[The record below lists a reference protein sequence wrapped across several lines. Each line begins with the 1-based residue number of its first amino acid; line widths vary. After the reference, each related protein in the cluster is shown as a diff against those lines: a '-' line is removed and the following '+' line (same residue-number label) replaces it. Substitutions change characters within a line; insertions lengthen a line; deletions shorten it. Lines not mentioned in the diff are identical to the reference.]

1 MKGPI
6 ANPEALEHLEAGE
19 RRSPPKSHMPSHP
32 VPASVSHRNHRERGR
47 TEFSCWC
54 NAVLLGMPL
63 VGHVAGYSIEIEV
76 GDGIPAA
83 AQGSVLQRW
92 GHCSGRAREGSV
104 CCPWALVWRG
114 VQRHESPL
122 EDAHSRLS
130 LCLPDCG
137 QEQPL
142 QVH

>member
-6 ANPEALEHLEAGE
+6 ANPEALEHLETGE
-19 RRSPPKSHMPSHP
+19 RRSPPKSHMPSHS

-47 TEFSCWC
+47 TEFSWWC
-54 NAVLLGMPL
+54 NVMLLEMPL
-63 VGHVAGYSIEIEV
+63 VGRVAGYSIKIEE
-76 GDGIPAA
+76 GDGIPAP
-83 AQGSVLQRW
+83 AQGSVLQQW
-92 GHCSGRAREGSV
+92 GHCRGRAREGSV
-104 CCPWALVWRG
+104 WCPWALVWRG